1 MITDWVHA
9 SADAIPKLLL
19 PGIGLLV
26 WAFVS
31 KRNNVRIAEKERERL
46 FRGNRDE

>member
-9 SADAIPKLLL
+9 SADAIPKLLG
-19 PGIGLLV
+19 PGLVLLV
-26 WAFVS
+26 MAIVS
-31 KRNNVRIAEKERERL
+31 RWTNVKIAEKERERL